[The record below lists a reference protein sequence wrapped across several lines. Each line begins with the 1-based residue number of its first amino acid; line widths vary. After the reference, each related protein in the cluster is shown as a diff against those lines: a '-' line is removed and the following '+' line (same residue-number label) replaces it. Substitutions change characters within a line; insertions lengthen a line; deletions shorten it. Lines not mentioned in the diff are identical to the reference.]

1 MLVDNDKLKGL
12 IRRNGYT
19 YKTLEAEAKRKGLGL
34 NQSTIS
40 NVANGTH
47 SPSYQTIHALYELL
61 DMTSEDVVEIFLQSK
76 KEAK

>member
-1 MLVDNDKLKGL
+1 MLIDHNKLKGL

-19 YKTLEAEAKRKGLGL
+19 YKSLESEAKKRGLGL

-47 SPSYQTIHALYELL
+47 SPSYQTIQALYEIL
-61 DMTSEDVVEIFLQSK
+61 DMTSDDVVEIFLQNK
-76 KEAK
+76 EEAK

>member
-47 SPSYQTIHALYELL
+47 SPSYQTIQALYEIL
-61 DMTSEDVVEIFLQSK
+61 DMTSDDVVEIFLQNK
-76 KEAK
+76 KEVK